1 MPSVGLEGV
10 QPASLA
16 DALLGSAPPR
26 PVYKLPAPIW
36 VTEVS
41 DYGDNRTTTT
51 HLHKVQESA
60 AVLRQSRACTL
71 AT

>member
-16 DALLGSAPPR
+16 DAQLSSAPPR
-26 PVYKLPAPIW
+26 PVYKLPTPIW

-41 DYGDNRTTTT
+41 DYGDNRTTST
-51 HLHKVQESA
+51 HLHSKYRRAPLRSGA
-60 AVLRQSRACTL
+60 AGPVL
-71 AT
+71 